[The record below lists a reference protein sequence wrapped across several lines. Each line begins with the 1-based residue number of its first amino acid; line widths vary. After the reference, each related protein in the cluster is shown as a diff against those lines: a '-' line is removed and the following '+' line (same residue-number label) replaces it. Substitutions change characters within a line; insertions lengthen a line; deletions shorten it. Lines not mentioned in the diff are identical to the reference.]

1 MSPASTSYQ
10 SGRLAE
16 DAAAL
21 LLTHHN
27 VCIIEKNYRARGGEI
42 DLIALD
48 GETVCFIEV
57 RYRRSAAYGGAIAS
71 ISLPKQ
77 RRIAQTALAYLAQ
90 TARFTDRPCR
100 FDVAILQGNLAEQR
114 IAWLKNAFEITE
126 EFGMQF

>member
-21 LLTHHN
+21 LLTHHSARI
-27 VCIIEKNYRARGGEI
+27 VEKNYRARGGEI

-48 GETVCFIEV
+48 GETLCFIEV

-71 ISLPKQ
+71 ISLQKR

-90 TARFTDRPCR
+90 TAQLSDRPCR
-100 FDVAILQGNLAEQR
+100 FDVAILQGDLAAQR
-114 IAWLKNAFEITE
+114 ITWLKNAFEITE